1 MHGQRSRAANGLF
14 AVATLGL
21 IAGGAGIGWL
31 LDPARR
37 EAAAVLTETNTAA
50 EPLASR
56 ADAAKNSR
64 YLDLVSFRRAD
75 GDERTRFADLAQ
87 ASDQKAEGG
96 EATAAVVG
104 QESVE
109 IEAPPNPPAA
119 SGDPAD
125 AMIRLPSTNQG
136 QEADTTDAESGE
148 APPVP
153 GTDDSA
159 VPIANEQV
167 GDAANGSVVSAD
179 GDSGEEATAT
189 DEDSGAENAGQD
201 GDQDAEGDAEEVANA
216 SEAGDE
222 EMLPPVEGDT
232 TRIMLNFQDA
242 PWDVVL
248 KRLAEEA
255 GYAVQL
261 DVLPP
266 GSFTYLS
273 SKPMTL
279 SEAID
284 LFNGY
289 LYSSGHLIIRK
300 QNLISVV
307 KTEEPIPSHLIPMIT
322 PEELGAYGKNE
333 LLSME
338 VPLNTIDPVAA
349 AAEVNGLLSPLGRAI
364 PLPSAQRIVV
374 TDFGQN
380 LRQLYEMLWSRES
393 DPLNP
398 PQVVFKLK
406 NSKAEDVAKAINDYF
421 ATQRASFSGSAQS
434 SRPALAA
441 GQVGPGVVQ
450 ASGTVS
456 SGDGLAIPEPTSN
469 SILVNATT
477 LQMEKIRQIIDEL
490 DCIPPQIVIQALLV
504 EVDLG
509 SVDELGVELGVQ
521 DSVLFD
527 RSVVDNLVTVTET
540 VSNPATGIA
549 TTNQSIISQ
558 TADPG
563 FNFNNKPLGNNIAA
577 NPSKVGSQGLANFA
591 VGRVNGD
598 LGYGG
603 LVLSA
608 GSESVSAL
616 LRALSARR
624 KVDILSR
631 PQVRTLENQPAEIQI
646 GQQVPVVDGVTV
658 TPVGSANPVIRQDQA
673 GLILKVVPRV
683 SAFDEVVIEVEA
695 EKSEFNTTPGS
706 GIPIFTDA
714 TTGNVIEA
722 PIKNV
727 SKATTMVS
735 CMAGQTIILG
745 GMISKGTNIVER
757 KVPLLG
763 DIPVVGWLFRYDYEQ
778 VGRKELLIFLTPQVI
793 RSARDSDL
801 QTAKEARRMHLPIE
815 DTNQLHGPNP
825 AAPEKFQPRGMK
837 YPEWPWFH
845 RKKKSEVVIEEAPVV
860 SDLFPSESYPV
871 EGSVV
876 EPLGEGIP
884 GGGEST
890 PPAGEELPAQPF
902 LEKREPQLPV
912 DETTR

>member
-37 EAAAVLTETNTAA
+37 EAAAVLTETDTAA

-75 GDERTRFADLAQ
+75 GEGRTRFADLAQ
-87 ASDQKAEGG
+87 GSDQDAEGG
-96 EATAAVVG
+96 EGTAAAVG
-104 QESVE
+104 QESVA
-109 IEAPPNPPAA
+109 IEAPQKPPAA
-119 SGDPAD
+119 GGDPAD
-125 AMIRLPSTNQG
+125 SVIRLPSTNQE

-159 VPIANEQV
+159 VPIADEQV
-167 GDAANGSVVSAD
+167 GDAANGSAVSAD
-179 GDSGEEATAT
+179 GDSGENATAT

-201 GDQDAEGDAEEVANA
+201 AEGDAEEVTGA

-232 TRIMLNFQDA
+232 TRITLNFQDA

-406 NSKAEDVAKAINDYF
+406 NSKAEDVAKAINEYF
-421 ATQRASFSGSAQS
+421 ATQRASFSGTAQS

-450 ASGTVS
+450 ASGSVS

-577 NPSKVGSQGLANFA
+577 HPSKVGSQGLANFA

-695 EKSEFNTTPGS
+695 EKSEFNTTRGS

-745 GMISKGTNIVER
+745 GMISKGTNVVER

-793 RSARDSDL
+793 RSSQDSDM

-815 DTNQLHGPNP
+815 DSNQIHGPNP

-860 SDLFPSESYPV
+860 SDLFPSEPYRG
-871 EGSVV
+871 EGTVV

-884 GGGEST
+884 GGGEGT

-902 LEKREPQLPV
+902 IEKRQPQPPI
-912 DETTR
+912 EGTTR